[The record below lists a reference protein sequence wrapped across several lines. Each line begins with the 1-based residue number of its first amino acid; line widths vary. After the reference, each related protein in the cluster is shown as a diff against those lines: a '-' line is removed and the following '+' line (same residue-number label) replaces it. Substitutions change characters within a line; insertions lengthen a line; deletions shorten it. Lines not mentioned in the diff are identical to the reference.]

1 MRLIAT
7 IAGLMTT
14 ALVDARSR
22 IELASNDVQTEIRG
36 AIKTL
41 LAGVAVVLLAAFAL
55 LFGAFA
61 LVAVYWETD
70 RVRAL
75 LLLSGAFALIALAIA
90 AMTRRFLNQKP
101 RFMAATLAEL
111 DRDRQRLASLVSMA
125 TGGRRS

>member
-22 IELASNDVQTEIRG
+22 LELASSDVQSEIRG

-75 LLLSGAFALIALAIA
+75 LLLSGAFALVALAIA
-90 AMTRRFLNQKP
+90 AMIKRFLNRKP
-101 RFMAATLAEL
+101 RFMATTLAEL
-111 DRDRQRLASLVSMA
+111 DRDRQRVASLVSMA
-125 TGGRRS
+125 TRGRI